1 MKSINEKLKSVD
13 RQTPNHQNI
22 REQLLKQ
29 KRLFTE
35 RLEQQDCVLNPNEE
49 RRLIEI
55 DEAIEAI
62 DLAIDYQN
70 NLITKRERDVQQSIR
85 SSQVKSKEKSHDLRF
100 LGFRFSAL

>member
-1 MKSINEKLKSVD
+1 M
-13 RQTPNHQNI
+13 I

-29 KRLFTE
+29 KRLFTD
-35 RLEQQDCVLNPNEE
+35 RLEQQDAVLTPTEE

-70 NLITKRERDVQQSIR
+70 NIIHKREHDVQQSIR
-85 SSQVKSKEKSHDLRF
+85 ASQVRIF
-100 LGFRFSAL
+100 FFSAVSKD